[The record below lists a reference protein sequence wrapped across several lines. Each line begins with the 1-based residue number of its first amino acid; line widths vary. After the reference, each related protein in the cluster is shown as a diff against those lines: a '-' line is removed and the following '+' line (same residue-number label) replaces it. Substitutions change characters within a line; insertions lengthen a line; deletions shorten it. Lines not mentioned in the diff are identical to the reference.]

1 MKRDIW
7 IFLFILGLLLFG
19 WPLLTIFRDHLASY
33 LFAAW
38 AGFIMLVYLATVY
51 DGRGNGGS

>member
-7 IFLFILGLLLFG
+7 VFLFMLGIFLFG
-19 WPLLTIFRDHLASY
+19 WPLVTIFRDNLASY

-38 AGFIMLVYLATVY
+38 AGFILLIYLATVY
-51 DGRGNGGS
+51 SSKGNGGS